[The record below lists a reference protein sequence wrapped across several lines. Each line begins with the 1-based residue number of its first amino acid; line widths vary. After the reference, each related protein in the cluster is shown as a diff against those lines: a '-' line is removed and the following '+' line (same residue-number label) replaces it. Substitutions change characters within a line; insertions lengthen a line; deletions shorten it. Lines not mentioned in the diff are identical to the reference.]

1 MYKVFTNF
9 AEFNREVKE
18 AGLKVNLK
26 ELTLLDYNFLQT
38 YDNFT
43 IINIRDYDKEPNN
56 LIILSPKKTF
66 FYGGKDFV
74 NGNLRQFSNILNKKY
89 GESTA
94 ITFLV
99 LEAVLT
105 NYTTEFESLRKELV
119 ELEQNLNIDRI
130 EEEGRRLRKLIDRL
144 EDFFDILIRL
154 EERKLAE
161 FDSKLISYDYNI
173 LTSEAKYWLERCRS
187 NMYRIA
193 SLRTKCDIKS
203 NSELSERITKLTII
217 MTFLTIISI
226 VVTIPGTVGAIFGI
240 PALSDAYFKGHN
252 RFLLESLVISTLLS
266 VVLGY
271 VYWKKLD
278 LKV

>member
-1 MYKVFTNF
+1 MYKIFTNF
-9 AEFNREVKE
+9 NDFNREVKDS
-18 AGLKVNLK
+18 GLKINLK

-38 YDNFT
+38 YDVFT

-56 LIILSPKKTF
+56 LIVLSPKKALV
-66 FYGGKDFV
+66 YVGKDV
-74 NGNLRQFSNILNKKY
+74 INGNLRQFSNILNKKH

-94 ITFLV
+94 ITFLI

-105 NYTTEFESLRKELV
+105 NYTSEFESIRKELT

-130 EEEGRRLRKLIDRL
+130 ENEGRRLRKLIDRI
-144 EDFFDILIRL
+144 EDFVDILIKL

-161 FDSKLISYDYNI
+161 FDSKLINYDYNI
-173 LTSEAKYWLERCRS
+173 LTTEAKYWLERCRS

-203 NSELSERITKLTII
+203 NSELNARITKLTII
-217 MTFLTIISI
+217 MTFLTIVSI

-271 VYWKKLD
+271 VYWKKLN

>member
-105 NYTTEFESLRKELV
+105 NYTTEFEGIRKELV
-119 ELEQNLNIDRI
+119 ELEQNLNIDKI

-161 FDSKLISYDYNI
+161 FDSKLINYDYNI

-217 MTFLTIISI
+217 MTFLTIVSI
-226 VVTIPGTVGAIFGI
+226 VVSIPGTIGAIFGI
-240 PALSDAYFKGHN
+240 PALSDAYFKGNN
-252 RFLLESLVISTLLS
+252 RFLLGSLVISTLLAIA
-266 VVLGY
+266 LGY
-271 VYWKKLD
+271 IYWKKLN

>member
-217 MTFLTIISI
+217 MTFLTIVSI
-226 VVTIPGTVGAIFGI
+226 VVSIPGTVGAIFGI
-240 PALSDAYFKGHN
+240 PALSNAYFEGHN
-252 RFLLESLVISTLLS
+252 RFLLESLFISTLLS
-266 VVLGY
+266 IVLGY
-271 VYWKKLD
+271 IYWKKLD